1 MSGTPCVSTPECL
14 SLALASGVSEGL
26 DAHQQLGLD
35 GGMRR
40 ALWTVLERGG
50 NSLKCQC
57 LWVRIASAGFGC
69 ITDLRSLLLKFKKKQ
84 LAVRQ

>member
-1 MSGTPCVSTPECL
+1 MSGTPCVSKPECL
-14 SLALASGVSEGL
+14 SLALASGVHEGL

-40 ALWTVLERGG
+40 ALWTILERGG

-57 LWVRIASAGFGC
+57 LWVRIASVGFGC
-69 ITDLRSLLLKFKKKQ
+69 ITDLRSLLLKLKKNN
-84 LAVRQ
+84 